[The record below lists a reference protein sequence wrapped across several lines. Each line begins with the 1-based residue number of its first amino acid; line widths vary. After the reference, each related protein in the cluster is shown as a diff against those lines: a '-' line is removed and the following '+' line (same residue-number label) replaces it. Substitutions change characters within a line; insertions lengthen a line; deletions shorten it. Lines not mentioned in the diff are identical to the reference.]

1 MARRVLIV
9 DDEPSILRLVADILG
24 DEGFAT
30 STASGGGGAIR
41 EIEREPPDLV
51 LLDVAMPGDDGLA
64 VLESVQAKWPEL
76 PVVMMSGHGTV
87 ETAVRATRL
96 PGPLHNDPADRM
108 IISTAQILGA
118 SLVTRD
124 ERLWN
129 YAHVETVW

>member
-1 MARRVLIV
+1 MIVLDTHV
-9 DDEPSILRLVADILG
+9 WVWWVSGSQPLSAAASELLERGVADRSIHVSSISVWEVSL
-24 DEGFAT
+24 
-30 STASGGGGAIR
+30 
-41 EIEREPPDLV
+41 LV
-51 LLDVAMPGDDGLA
+51 QRGRLQLTMDVEDWIARSESLPFLHFVPLDNRI
-64 VLESVQAKWPEL
+64 
-76 PVVMMSGHGTV
+76 
-87 ETAVRATRL
+87 AVRATRL